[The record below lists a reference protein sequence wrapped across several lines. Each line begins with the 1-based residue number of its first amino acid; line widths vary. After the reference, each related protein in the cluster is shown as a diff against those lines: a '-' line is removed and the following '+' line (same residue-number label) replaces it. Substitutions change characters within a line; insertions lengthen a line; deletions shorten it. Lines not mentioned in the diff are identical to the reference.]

1 MALKKAFTS
10 FFYGEDPAAPIAAPT
25 QEATKG
31 KQTPAQP
38 QTTTTAQVAIPML
51 PGQPDPQIAQILEE
65 AIAQAN
71 LAGFDYFELK
81 QSLANLANIPL
92 TMEQRYKAAFASA
105 LAMGVTQETL
115 LKSVDHYIAVVQ
127 KKQGEFQAFLDSSIN
142 KDISVKEE
150 KIASLNSSIQNK
162 VQQIEAL
169 TKEIQDS
176 KAQQDALTAEVN
188 QQKLESQQKNVA
200 FDATVQ
206 DIVKKMQA
214 DKQNIETFL
223 K

>member
-10 FFYGEDPAAPIAAPT
+10 FFYGEDPAAPITATPET
-25 QEATKG
+25 TKG
-31 KQTPAQP
+31 KQSPAPQP
-38 QTTTTAQVAIPML
+38 VNTTNPVLPMI
-51 PGQPDPQIAQILEE
+51 PGQPDQQIAQILEE

-105 LAMGVTQETL
+105 LAMGVTQDAL

-127 KKQGEFQAFLDSSIN
+127 KKQVEFQAFLDSSIN
-142 KDISVKEE
+142 KEIATKEE
-150 KIASLNSSIQNK
+150 KIASLNNSIQSK

-206 DIVKKMQA
+206 DIVKKMQT

>member
-1 MALKKAFTS
+1 MAIKNALTS
-10 FFYGEDPAAPIAAPT
+10 FFYGGEPVEPISPAT
-25 QEATKG
+25 TETTKG
-31 KQTPAQP
+31 KQTTPKSTPQ
-38 QTTTTAQVAIPML
+38 QTTTTILPVI

-71 LAGFDYFELK
+71 LNGFDYFELK
-81 QSLANLANIPL
+81 QCLANLASIPL
-92 TMEQRYKAAFASA
+92 TVEQRYNAAFASA
-105 LAMGVTQETL
+105 LAMGVSKDSL
-115 LKSVDHYIAVVQ
+115 LKSVDHYIVTVQ
-127 KKQGEFQAFLDSSIN
+127 NKQIEFQQFLDQSIN
-142 KDISVKEE
+142 KEIATKEE
-150 KIASLNSSIQNK
+150 KIASLNAGIQDK
-162 VQQIEAL
+162 VKQIEEL
-169 TKEIQDS
+169 TKSIQDS

-188 QQKLESQQKNVA
+188 QQKLESQQKSVA